1 MAESKFMVVVAAK
14 CDASFRQEA
23 LQNMSAFASFLKA
36 KAGALTVRYGA
47 IGTGPN
53 AGNLI
58 MFQGYEDM
66 NAIENAWDKH
76 QDSADYNNMMAS
88 GKMSV
93 VVRNIIWLH
102 PLSIEDTTDAH
113 PKYGVLTKFNSSDS
127 MIDEVTKIGQVFK
140 DNGALT
146 FRYGTLSTGS
156 DAGHRVFGVTYPP
169 MDSIEKAYDAANAD
183 TIYQKAL
190 STVDVDFRN
199 IIRFYS

>member
-1 MAESKFMVVVAAK
+1 MVVVAAK

-23 LQNMSAFASFLKA
+23 LQNMSAFAAFLKA

-66 NAIENAWDKH
+66 NAIENAWNKH

-93 VVRNIIWLH
+93 VVRNIIRLH

-113 PKYGVLTKFNSSDS
+113 PKYGVLIKFNSIDP

-156 DAGHRVFGVTYPP
+156 DAGHRVFGVTYPS

-183 TIYQKAL
+183 AIYQKVL
-190 STVDVDFRN
+190 SAVDVDFRN

>member
-1 MAESKFMVVVAAK
+1 
-14 CDASFRQEA
+14 
-23 LQNMSAFASFLKA
+23 MSAFASFLKA

-93 VVRNIIWLH
+93 VVRNIIRLH
-102 PLSIEDTTDAH
+102 PLSIEDVTDVH
-113 PKYGVLTKFNSSDS
+113 PKYGVLIKFNSSDP

-156 DAGHRVFGVTYPP
+156 DAGHRVFGVTYPS

-183 TIYQKAL
+183 PIYQKTL

>member
-1 MAESKFMVVVAAK
+1 MTESKFMVVVAAK

-23 LQNMSAFASFLKA
+23 LQNMSSFASFLKGT
-36 KAGALTVRYGA
+36 AGALTVRYGTV
-47 IGTGPN
+47 GTGPN

-58 MFQGYEDM
+58 MFQGYKDM

-76 QDSADYNNMMAS
+76 SDSADYNNLMAS

-93 VVRNIIWLH
+93 VVRNIIRLH
-102 PLSIEDTTDAH
+102 PLSIEDTTGVN
-113 PKYGVLTKFNSSDS
+113 PKYGVLIKFNSNDP

-156 DAGHRVFGVTYPP
+156 DAGHRVFGVTYPS
-169 MDSIEKAYDAANAD
+169 MDSIEKAYDAAND
-183 TIYQKAL
+183 HPIYQKAL
-190 STVDVDFRN
+190 SKVDVDFRN
-199 IIRFYS
+199 IIRFYD

>member
-14 CDASFRQEA
+14 CNTSFRQEA

-88 GKMSV
+88 DKMSV
-93 VVRNIIWLH
+93 VVRNIIRLH
-102 PLSIEDTTDAH
+102 PLSIEDTTDVH
-113 PKYGVLTKFNSSDS
+113 PKYGVLIKFNSSDP

-156 DAGHRVFGVTYPP
+156 DAGHRVFGVTYPS

-183 TIYQKAL
+183 PIYQKAL

>member
-76 QDSADYNNMMAS
+76 RDSADYNNMMAS
-88 GKMSV
+88 GKISV
-93 VVRNIIWLH
+93 VVRNIIRLH
-102 PLSIEDTTDAH
+102 PLSIEDTTDVH
-113 PKYGVLTKFNSSDS
+113 PKYGVLIKFNSSDP

-156 DAGHRVFGVTYPP
+156 DAGHRVFGVTYPS

-183 TIYQKAL
+183 PIYQKAL

-199 IIRFYS
+199 IIRFYD

>member
-1 MAESKFMVVVAAK
+1 
-14 CDASFRQEA
+14 
-23 LQNMSAFASFLKA
+23 
-36 KAGALTVRYGA
+36 
-47 IGTGPN
+47 
-53 AGNLI
+53 

-66 NAIENAWDKH
+66 NAIENAWHKH

-88 GKMSV
+88 SKMSV
-93 VVRNIIWLH
+93 VVRNIIRLH

-113 PKYGVLTKFNSSDS
+113 PKYGVLIKFNSSDS

-156 DAGHRVFGVTYPP
+156 DAGHRVFGVTYPS

>member
-23 LQNMSAFASFLKA
+23 LQSMSAFASFLKA

-58 MFQGYEDM
+58 MFQGYEGM

-88 GKMSV
+88 DKMSV
-93 VVRNIIWLH
+93 VVRNIIRLH
-102 PLSIEDTTDAH
+102 PLSIEDTTDVH
-113 PKYGVLTKFNSSDS
+113 PKYGVLIKFNSSDP

-156 DAGHRVFGVTYPP
+156 DAGHRVFGVTYPS

-183 TIYQKAL
+183 PIYQKAL

>member
-88 GKMSV
+88 SKMSV
-93 VVRNIIWLH
+93 VVRNIIRLH
-102 PLSIEDTTDAH
+102 PLSIEDTTDVH
-113 PKYGVLTKFNSSDS
+113 PKYGVLIKFNSSDP

-156 DAGHRVFGVTYPP
+156 DAGHRVFGVTYPS

-183 TIYQKAL
+183 PIYQKAL

>member
-14 CDASFRQEA
+14 CDVSFRQEA
-23 LQNMSAFASFLKA
+23 LQNMSGFASFLKA

-66 NAIENAWDKH
+66 NAIENSWNKH

-93 VVRNIIWLH
+93 VVRNIIRLH

-113 PKYGVLTKFNSSDS
+113 PKYGVLIKFNSSDP

-156 DAGHRVFGVTYPP
+156 DAGHRVFGVTYPS

>member
-66 NAIENAWDKH
+66 NAIENAWNKH

-93 VVRNIIWLH
+93 VVRNIIRLH
-102 PLSIEDTTDAH
+102 PLSIEDTTDVH
-113 PKYGVLTKFNSSDS
+113 PKYGVLIKFHSSDP

-156 DAGHRVFGVTYPP
+156 DAGHRVFGVTYPS

>member
-14 CDASFRQEA
+14 CDVSFRQEA
-23 LQNMSAFASFLKA
+23 LQNMSGFASFLKA

-58 MFQGYEDM
+58 MFQGFEDM

-76 QDSADYNNMMAS
+76 QDSTDYNDMMAS

-93 VVRNIIWLH
+93 VVRNIIRLH

-113 PKYGVLTKFNSSDS
+113 PKYGVLIKFNSSDS

-156 DAGHRVFGVTYPP
+156 DAGHRVFGVTYPS

-183 TIYQKAL
+183 PIYQKAL

>member
-14 CDASFRQEA
+14 CDVSFRQEA
-23 LQNMSAFASFLKA
+23 LQNMSGFASFLKA

-88 GKMSV
+88 DKMSV
-93 VVRNIIWLH
+93 VVRNIIRLH
-102 PLSIEDTTDAH
+102 PLSIEDTTDVH
-113 PKYGVLTKFNSSDS
+113 PKYGVLIKFNSSDP

-156 DAGHRVFGVTYPP
+156 DAGHRVFGVTYPS

>member
-23 LQNMSAFASFLKA
+23 LQNMSAFASFLKV

-53 AGNLI
+53 VGNLI

-93 VVRNIIWLH
+93 VVRNIIRLH
-102 PLSIEDTTDAH
+102 PLSIEDTTNAH
-113 PKYGVLTKFNSSDS
+113 PKYGVLIKFNSSDS

-156 DAGHRVFGVTYPP
+156 DAGHRVFGVTYPS

-183 TIYQKAL
+183 PIYQKAL

>member
-14 CDASFRQEA
+14 CDASFRQEV
-23 LQNMSAFASFLKA
+23 LQSMSAFASFLKA

-58 MFQGYEDM
+58 MFQGYADM

-93 VVRNIIWLH
+93 VVRNIIRLH

-113 PKYGVLTKFNSSDS
+113 PKYGVLIKFNSSEP

-156 DAGHRVFGVTYPP
+156 DAGHRVFGVTYPS

>member
-1 MAESKFMVVVAAK
+1 MVVVAAK

-23 LQNMSAFASFLKA
+23 LQNMSAFASCLKA

-66 NAIENAWDKH
+66 NAIENSWNKH

-93 VVRNIIWLH
+93 VVRNIIRLH

-113 PKYGVLTKFNSSDS
+113 PKYGVLIKFNSSDP

-156 DAGHRVFGVTYPP
+156 DAGHRVFGVTYPS

>member
-1 MAESKFMVVVAAK
+1 MVVVAAK

-88 GKMSV
+88 DKISV
-93 VVRNIIWLH
+93 VVRNIIRLH
-102 PLSIEDTTDAH
+102 PLSIEDTTDVH
-113 PKYGVLTKFNSSDS
+113 PKYGVLIKFNSSDP

-156 DAGHRVFGVTYPP
+156 DAGHRVFGVTYPS

-183 TIYQKAL
+183 PIYQKAL

>member
-1 MAESKFMVVVAAK
+1 MVVVAAK

-88 GKMSV
+88 DKISV
-93 VVRNIIWLH
+93 VVRNIIRLH

-113 PKYGVLTKFNSSDS
+113 PKYGVLIKFNSSDS

-156 DAGHRVFGVTYPP
+156 DAGHRVFGVTYPS

>member
-93 VVRNIIWLH
+93 VVRNIIRLH
-102 PLSIEDTTDAH
+102 PLSIEDTTDVH
-113 PKYGVLTKFNSSDS
+113 PKYGVLIKFNSSHP

-156 DAGHRVFGVTYPP
+156 DAGHRVFGVTYPS

>member
-58 MFQGYEDM
+58 MFKGYEAM

-93 VVRNIIWLH
+93 VVRNIIRLH

-113 PKYGVLTKFNSSDS
+113 PKYGVLIKFNSSDS

-156 DAGHRVFGVTYPP
+156 DAGHRVFGVTYPS

>member
-23 LQNMSAFASFLKA
+23 LQNMSAFAAFLKA

-66 NAIENAWDKH
+66 NAIENAWNKH

-93 VVRNIIWLH
+93 VVRNIIRLH

-113 PKYGVLTKFNSSDS
+113 PKYGVLIKFNSIDP

-156 DAGHRVFGVTYPP
+156 DAGHRVFGVTYPS

-183 TIYQKAL
+183 AIYQKVL
-190 STVDVDFRN
+190 SAVDVDFRN

>member
-93 VVRNIIWLH
+93 VVRNIIRLH
-102 PLSIEDTTDAH
+102 PLSIEDTTDVH
-113 PKYGVLTKFNSSDS
+113 PKYGVLIKFNSSDP

-156 DAGHRVFGVTYPP
+156 DAGHRVFGVTYPS

-183 TIYQKAL
+183 PIYQKAL

>member
-88 GKMSV
+88 DKISV
-93 VVRNIIWLH
+93 VVRNIIRLH
-102 PLSIEDTTDAH
+102 PLSIEDTTDVH
-113 PKYGVLTKFNSSDS
+113 PKYGVLIKFNSSDP

-156 DAGHRVFGVTYPP
+156 DAGHRVFGVTYPS
-169 MDSIEKAYDAANAD
+169 MDSIEKAYDVANAD

>member
-76 QDSADYNNMMAS
+76 EDSADYNNMMAS
-88 GKMSV
+88 DKISV
-93 VVRNIIWLH
+93 VVRNIIRLH
-102 PLSIEDTTDAH
+102 PLSIEDTTDVH
-113 PKYGVLTKFNSSDS
+113 PKYGVLIKFNSSDP

-156 DAGHRVFGVTYPP
+156 DAGHRVFGVTYPS

>member
-93 VVRNIIWLH
+93 VVRNIIRLH

-113 PKYGVLTKFNSSDS
+113 PKYGVLIKFNSSDS

-156 DAGHRVFGVTYPP
+156 DAGHRVFGVTYPS

-183 TIYQKAL
+183 AIYQKVL
-190 STVDVDFRN
+190 SAVDVDFRN

>member
-23 LQNMSAFASFLKA
+23 LQSMSAFASFLKA

-66 NAIENAWDKH
+66 NTIENAWDKH
-76 QDSADYNNMMAS
+76 QDSADYNDMMAS

-93 VVRNIIWLH
+93 VVRNIIRLH

-113 PKYGVLTKFNSSDS
+113 PKYGVLIKFNSSEP

-156 DAGHRVFGVTYPP
+156 DAGHRVFGVTYPS

-183 TIYQKAL
+183 AIYQKVL
-190 STVDVDFRN
+190 SAVDVDFRN

>member
-23 LQNMSAFASFLKA
+23 LQNMSTFASFLKS

-76 QDSADYNNMMAS
+76 QDSADYNNMMVS

-93 VVRNIIWLH
+93 AVRNIIRLH

-113 PKYGVLTKFNSSDS
+113 PKYGVLIKFNSSEP

-156 DAGHRVFGVTYPP
+156 DAGHRVFGVTYPS

-183 TIYQKAL
+183 PIYQKAL

>member
-1 MAESKFMVVVAAK
+1 
-14 CDASFRQEA
+14 
-23 LQNMSAFASFLKA
+23 
-36 KAGALTVRYGA
+36 
-47 IGTGPN
+47 
-53 AGNLI
+53 

-76 QDSADYNNMMAS
+76 EDSADYNNMMAS
-88 GKMSV
+88 DKISV
-93 VVRNIIWLH
+93 VVRNIIRLH
-102 PLSIEDTTDAH
+102 PLSIEDTTDVH
-113 PKYGVLTKFNSSDS
+113 PKYGVLIKFNSSDP

-156 DAGHRVFGVTYPP
+156 DAGHRVFGVTYPS

>member
-23 LQNMSAFASFLKA
+23 LQNMSAFAAFLKA

-66 NAIENAWDKH
+66 NAIENSWNKH

-93 VVRNIIWLH
+93 VVRNIIRLH

-113 PKYGVLTKFNSSDS
+113 PKYGVLIKFNSSDS

-156 DAGHRVFGVTYPP
+156 DAGHRVFGVTYPS

>member
-88 GKMSV
+88 DKISV
-93 VVRNIIWLH
+93 VVRNIIRLH

-113 PKYGVLTKFNSSDS
+113 PKYGVLIKFNSSDS

-156 DAGHRVFGVTYPP
+156 DAGHRVFGVTYPS

>member
-88 GKMSV
+88 DKISV
-93 VVRNIIWLH
+93 VVRNIIRLH
-102 PLSIEDTTDAH
+102 PLSIEDTTDVH
-113 PKYGVLTKFNSSDS
+113 PKYGVLIKFSSSDP

-156 DAGHRVFGVTYPP
+156 DAGHRVFGVTYPS

-183 TIYQKAL
+183 LIYQKAL

>member
-1 MAESKFMVVVAAK
+1 MVVVAAK

-66 NAIENAWDKH
+66 NAIENSWNKH

-93 VVRNIIWLH
+93 VVRNIIRLH

-113 PKYGVLTKFNSSDS
+113 PKYGVLIKFNSSDS

-156 DAGHRVFGVTYPP
+156 DAGHRVFGVTYPS

>member
-1 MAESKFMVVVAAK
+1 M
-14 CDASFRQEA
+14 
-23 LQNMSAFASFLKA
+23 KA

-93 VVRNIIWLH
+93 VVRNIIRLH

-113 PKYGVLTKFNSSDS
+113 PKYGVLIKFNSSDT

-156 DAGHRVFGVTYPP
+156 DAGHRVFGVTYPS

>member
-47 IGTGPN
+47 LGTGPN

-66 NAIENAWDKH
+66 NAIENSWNKH

-93 VVRNIIWLH
+93 VVRNIIRLH

-113 PKYGVLTKFNSSDS
+113 PKYGVLIKFNSSDS

-156 DAGHRVFGVTYPP
+156 DAGHRVFGVTYPS

>member
-23 LQNMSAFASFLKA
+23 LQNMSAFASFLNA

-93 VVRNIIWLH
+93 VVRNIIRLH

-113 PKYGVLTKFNSSDS
+113 PKYGVLIKFNTNDP

-156 DAGHRVFGVTYPP
+156 DAGHRVFGVTYPS

-183 TIYQKAL
+183 AIYQKVL
-190 STVDVDFRN
+190 SAVDVDFRN

>member
-66 NAIENAWDKH
+66 NAIENAWDQH

-88 GKMSV
+88 DKISV
-93 VVRNIIWLH
+93 VVRNIIRLH
-102 PLSIEDTTDAH
+102 PLSIEDTTDVH
-113 PKYGVLTKFNSSDS
+113 PKYGVLIKFSSSDP

-156 DAGHRVFGVTYPP
+156 DAGHRVFGVTYPS

-183 TIYQKAL
+183 LIYQKAL